1 MEDSGR
7 KQNTR
12 ETVGSGS
19 RGLGVGGSLV
29 FSVYARVLFLK
40 YNIILSKQNETKNKS
55 DIIEKRVPTLCAAPG
70 IRSLGGHRLWCG

>member
-29 FSVYARVLFLK
+29 FSVYALVLFLK

-55 DIIEKRVPTLCAAPG
+55 DIIEKAVPG